1 MRKCTHTPEVQEG
14 AGDQTQRAG
23 ARWCG
28 KPAAA
33 AGACLKPACAGSRVL
48 VGTLD
53 EYGPVDLA
61 LGVAGRTAKLQLKAT
76 GLSAGR
82 VRLGAGGSRGTPSRV
97 RTKD

>member
-1 MRKCTHTPEVQEG
+1 M
-14 AGDQTQRAG
+14 
-23 ARWCG
+23 
-28 KPAAA
+28 
-33 AGACLKPACAGSRVL
+33 L

-97 RTKD
+97 RRTNVRTHACVALTYARARRTNVGTPAVRAAYVPALDPLELEGCATGS